1 MDPMCEA
8 CIGGNWVVADLK
20 VAEIH
25 KTADSLALILH
36 LNCATFFVSPQGGEI

>member
-1 MDPMCEA
+1 MREV
-8 CIGGNWVVADLK
+8 CIGDSWVVANLK

-25 KTADSLALILH
+25 TTEDSLALILH